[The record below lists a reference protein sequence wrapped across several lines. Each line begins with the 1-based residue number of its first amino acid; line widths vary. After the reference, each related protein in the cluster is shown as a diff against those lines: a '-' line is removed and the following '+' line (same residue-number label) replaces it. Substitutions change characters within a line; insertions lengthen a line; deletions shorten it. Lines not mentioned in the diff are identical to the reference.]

1 VKRLFISLVIFG
13 AILMFAAVSG
23 ISSYHLHSDR
33 ASITY
38 ASPIVRVA
46 AFLFSIAAFLC
57 AWGIR
62 KGKQIAWRAVFV
74 ANVLQWIFFVILG
87 TEAVAAQYKVQPPTS
102 ETLLFAGLVALCSL
116 PVAIYWTRR
125 LRSEYVMAFR
135 KDG

>member
-1 VKRLFISLVIFG
+1 VKRLFISLIAFG

-38 ASPIVRVA
+38 AGPIVRVV
-46 AFLFSIAAFLC
+46 AFLLSIGAFLC

-62 KGKQIAWRAVFV
+62 QGKKVAWRAVLIGN
-74 ANVLQWIFFVILG
+74 AIQWIIFVVLG
-87 TEAVAAQYKVQPPTS
+87 NQAVASQYEVLPPTS

-116 PVAIYWTRR
+116 PVAIYWTRC
-125 LRSEYVMAFR
+125 LRSEYTMAFR

>member
-1 VKRLFISLVIFG
+1 
-13 AILMFAAVSG
+13 MFAAVSG

-62 KGKQIAWRAVFV
+62 RGKRIAWRVVFF
-74 ANVLQWIFFVILG
+74 ANAIQWLFFVVLG
-87 TEAVAAQYKVQPPTS
+87 TQEVASQYKVRPPTS

-125 LRSEYVMAFR
+125 LKSEYAMAFGE
-135 KDG
+135 DG